1 MIKNVI
7 YTTNYASA
15 SQSNQLNHQKPKGDI
30 VMRKYYQVHVFMLPE
45 VVEKFGDLLSYY
57 AKDFISQVVGLS
69 LKEISQIPKETAEEY
84 YRRASIKKGF
94 YVDKETYEKWHRIP
108 RSLKKRLQYLINQ
121 KLMEVVL

>member
-7 YTTNYASA
+7 YTSSYASA
-15 SQSNQLNHQKPKGDI
+15 NQSNQLNHQKPKGGA
-30 VMRKYYQVHVFMLPE
+30 VMRKYYQIHVFMLPE

-57 AKDFISQVVGLS
+57 AKDVISQVVGLS
-69 LKEISQIPKETAEEY
+69 LKEIHQIPKETAEEY
-84 YRRASIKKGF
+84 YRRASIKKSF

-108 RSLKKRLQYLINQ
+108 RRLKKRLQYLINK

>member
-1 MIKNVI
+1 
-7 YTTNYASA
+7 
-15 SQSNQLNHQKPKGDI
+15 
-30 VMRKYYQVHVFMLPE
+30 MLPE

-57 AKDFISQVVGLS
+57 AKDFISQVAGLS
-69 LKEISQIPKETAEEY
+69 LKEINQIPKEPAEEY
-84 YRRASIKKGF
+84 YRRASIKKCF